1 MQGTTP
7 IPNRRRHLR
16 QKVYTV
22 AYVNMERDMGGIL
35 VDVSEAGMGV
45 QTVARIETNQVV
57 QFEFTLTGSEA
68 RVHGTTEIAWANS
81 SGQAGLKF
89 LNVSEE
95 ARHKLKDWLLVN
107 ALTSWNPPP
116 DVVVPEVRTPK
127 IATVAAAP
135 VPSRPRM
142 VREAPAH
149 HHRAVLSHHARA
161 VGKLGQRRAPAEPA
175 VQPGKVIGP
184 LPMTRAIIE
193 DKVASHSPGVFVLGI
208 TEERRGFDVAKVG
221 RSDDLKVSLADY
233 LGKYAHFQYVYCL
246 SELEAFEKECQVYH
260 QFRPRDNKS
269 HPTRRFGT
277 DWDCPVCHGFS

>member
-1 MQGTTP
+1 MQAITP
-7 IPNRRRHLR
+7 IPNRRQHLR

-35 VDVSEAGMGV
+35 LDVSEAGMGV
-45 QTVARIETNQVV
+45 QTVARIEPQQVV
-57 QFEFTLTGSEA
+57 RFDFTLTGSEA
-68 RVHGTTEIAWANS
+68 RIQGTSEIAWANT

-89 LNVSEE
+89 LDVSAE
-95 ARHKLKDWLLVN
+95 ARHKLKDWLLLN

-116 DVVVPEVRTPK
+116 DTVLPEVRTPK
-127 IATVAAAP
+127 IAPAAGAPGPSRARIVREGP
-135 VPSRPRM
+135 VP
-142 VREAPAH
+142 
-149 HHRAVLSHHARA
+149 HHRSVLPLHARA
-161 VGKLGQRRAPAEPA
+161 VGKVGQRRAPAEPR

-184 LPMTRAIIE
+184 LPLTRAVIE
-193 DKVASHSPGVFVLGI
+193 DKVASHAPGVFVLGVM
-208 TEERRGFDVAKVG
+208 EERRGFDVAKVG